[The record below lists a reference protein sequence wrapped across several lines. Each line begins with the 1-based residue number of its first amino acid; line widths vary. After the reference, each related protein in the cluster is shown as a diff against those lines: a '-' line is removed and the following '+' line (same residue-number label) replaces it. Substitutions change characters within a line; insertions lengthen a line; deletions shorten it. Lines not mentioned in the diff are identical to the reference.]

1 MLTASS
7 SHFDPLR
14 NSAVSADCGAA
25 LPRRWQRNAGARA
38 LGDPEG
44 YPTWHDLDSRPGPVQ
59 VRHAL
64 RPGESWNSVRHGTA
78 QRTSVRSFSLQAPV
92 VRFDPTPITGPGRI
106 DQSFNFRAEQTNA
119 AAMLTTV
126 LKNGTAAAAY
136 A

>member
-1 MLTASS
+1 
-7 SHFDPLR
+7 
-14 NSAVSADCGAA
+14 
-25 LPRRWQRNAGARA
+25 
-38 LGDPEG
+38 
-44 YPTWHDLDSRPGPVQ
+44 
-59 VRHAL
+59 
-64 RPGESWNSVRHGTA
+64 
-78 QRTSVRSFSLQAPV
+78 

>member
-1 MLTASS
+1 MISTPGRVRFRSGTRYDQAK
-7 SHFDPLR
+7 
-14 NSAVSADCGAA
+14 
-25 LPRRWQRNAGARA
+25 AGTPFAME
-38 LGDPEG
+38 LL
-44 YPTWHDLDSRPGPVQ
+44 W
-59 VRHAL
+59 
-64 RPGESWNSVRHGTA
+64 